1 MSLLVA
7 DSNCWASSCTCQ
19 LDRLEAQEK
28 SVGVWVKYLGMAMAA
43 RFYQFKE
50 LSIQKFGV
58 TSHHGACHGHCV
70 FAKGLPFRI
79 VLRIAIWWLFIFGVE
94 QFIYNMFAKTHIQNS
109 SLHTRSMYN
118 YNTSK
123 FEQLNYCCFEGL
135 LRISVRGSFMF
146 RGRAM
151 FSKQK

>member
-28 SVGVWVKYLGMAMAA
+28 SVGVWVTYLGMATVA
-43 RFYQFKE
+43 RFYQFTE
-50 LSIQKFGV
+50 LPNQKFGV

-94 QFIYNMFAKTHIQNS
+94 QFIYNMFAKLIYKTAACIQEACTTTIRANLNS
-109 SLHTRSMYN
+109 STIAVLKACSELP
-118 YNTSK
+118 
-123 FEQLNYCCFEGL
+123 FGGQ
-135 LRISVRGSFMF
+135 
-146 RGRAM
+146 
-151 FSKQK
+151 